1 MVLCTRRSGVRDEP
15 IAIIGASCRFPGAD
29 GLDAFWEL
37 LVAGRDAVGEVD
49 SRRWSTRFFYHPER
63 TESGKSY
70 TWAAGLIDGIDQFE
84 PSFFGISPREAVQM
98 DPQQRVLLELVW
110 HAFEDAGIP
119 PSRSRGTDIGVYIG
133 ASSTDYSDLSLGD
146 PAAGDSYFMTGNAL
160 SILANRISYV
170 FDLRGPS
177 LAIDTAC
184 SSSLVALHHACEA
197 IRSDQIASAIVGGVN
212 LLLTPYPFLGFCR
225 ASMLS
230 RRGRCF
236 AFDERADGYV
246 RGEGGAVVIVKPLAD
261 ALADRD
267 PIRALVLATGCNSDG
282 RTIGLSLPSA
292 AAQESLLAS
301 VYRNCGVAADEL
313 AFFEMHGTGTPA
325 GDPIEASAVGHTLGS
340 IRQEPLPIG
349 SVKTNIG
356 HLEAAS
362 GMAGLLKAV
371 LALEHGVVPSTL
383 HCETQN
389 PNIDFAGLNLRLVR
403 VPEPIA
409 GAKQALAG
417 VNSFGFGGTNAHAV
431 LASAPQRPRP
441 PSALPTPP
449 LLISAATE
457 ASLRALGGSWRTL
470 IEGTPNEQLS
480 RLLRAAARGRDHHR
494 HRVATLNGDR
504 STAATSLD
512 RFLANEPTSELVTGT
527 AVVRAR
533 LAFVFC
539 GNGAQFPG
547 MGRAALRANEAFR
560 TAVEEV
566 DEILRPML
574 GWSVAERIEG
584 GLDANGVARADIAQP
599 VLFAIQVGI
608 VGALRAAGITPEG
621 YLGHSVGEIAAAW
634 AAGALSLTDAGR
646 VIAARSRTQQLTAG
660 MGRMAALGLG
670 YEAAAEFLA
679 ELGSGAE
686 IAASNAAR
694 SVTVS
699 GPADE
704 IGRLAMVAG
713 ERGISCRPLDLD
725 FAFHSRLM
733 DPVRGELL
741 TSLTGLSPQRPISRL
756 ASTVTE
762 GFVENDLLGAEHWWR
777 NIRDPIRFAEAAAT
791 LIGEGFN
798 IFVEIGPRPI
808 LRSYLIDALGSADV
822 EGRVLSSL
830 TRNHGD
836 ADPFPAIAA
845 QCWVAGYDWLSSP
858 LFDGEADSR
867 GLPLYH
873 WDRQRFW
880 LDKTVEAA
888 NLVDP
893 PLDHPLLGFRQRGHY
908 PCWINHLDAQ
918 VLPWIA
924 DHAVEGVAVFPAA
937 AIIETALAAAHW
949 RWPDASVLEAAEVEI
964 RRPLPFDKG
973 RMRELRLA
981 LTSEDGDWELVSRP
995 RLSSEPMTLHA
1006 VGRIAAGHYGLG
1018 HRQFPEA
1025 DASHCVDRDSLY
1037 RIAARMGLEYGTRF
1051 RTIDCV
1057 EVLSPD
1063 RAVVHLD
1070 PTNIGEPLEAYFL
1083 HPVLL
1088 DGALQGLLALLAIA
1102 RREMG
1107 ESSFL
1112 PWRFGRVHLAA
1123 PFGRVCR
1130 RAELLL
1136 TRIGARSVSAD
1147 FSLYDEAGDV
1157 VAEVTDC
1164 WFRRVELSHYGW
1176 AAERMFRVD
1185 LVPAPLV
1192 AGGAPEALAE
1202 AGVVLTRLVA
1212 APAPDSE
1219 RCEQSVLL
1227 EAMIGAAAYRLWRA
1241 RVDPEQPFTLQ
1252 DLVDPGRISPTATG
1266 LAECLLRAIE
1276 RLGGAREDQG
1286 EWRIE
1291 GEADLPEAAEIWRLL
1306 LADAPDLVGELALV
1320 GEALDRLPDLLTAG
1334 SVRSEPA
1341 VPMMVEHFLDASPAS
1356 TAGSDMLGEALSAIA
1371 ARWPSDR
1378 PLRILEI
1385 GAEPKVTRRFL
1396 NCLMKSPAA
1405 IAYVATNTD
1414 AEQCDRLSAL
1424 TKSFTGASACRWVPG
1439 AAAGLIGD
1447 KLFDIVFAA
1456 NTCARLRL
1464 DIAALAGLRDL
1475 LVPGGLFIAVEP
1487 EPNAVW
1493 DIVFGQDAAWW
1504 SRDRW
1509 GASISPLRSGE
1520 EWQAA
1525 LTGARFRNAATAS
1538 LNNGPWPVA
1547 VFWGNAPPGRDP
1559 VAVEPVPSRTIA
1571 VIAEDNPLS
1580 RALADQLEADGHYLA
1595 LTEAGDASA
1604 AERHITGHE
1613 DGSAIV
1619 IFIAA
1624 EPEAT
1629 SGIATQ
1635 IASLARIA
1643 CSAVEHCARLLI
1655 VTTDAQQATVGRR
1668 QTGLAS
1674 AAIWGFARVLANEL
1688 PRLSL
1693 RMLDLAGAESAKS
1706 HARQIAQEIA
1716 AATSETEIVW
1726 TPQGR
1731 HVMRLRSGLPHFGSR
1746 GEALTL
1752 TAGPTGGL
1760 HSLGWVSRTTR
1771 ALGPDEIEIEVHA
1784 AGLNFRDV
1792 MWAIGL
1798 LPEEA
1803 LIDGFAGA
1811 TFGLECAGV
1820 VRAIGA
1826 DVEDLTIGD
1835 RVMAL
1840 APAALGTRVVT
1851 SAEAAV
1857 PLPAGLGFVSAATLP
1872 VAFITVIYAL
1882 GHLAQL
1888 EAGEH
1893 VLVHAAAGG
1902 VGLAAIQYAKHRGA
1916 VVIAT
1921 AGSKT
1926 KRTFLRLAGA
1936 DHVLDS
1942 RDLAFADQV
1951 REITGG
1957 AGVDVVLN
1965 SLSGEAME
1973 RSLEL
1978 LRPFGRFLELG
1989 KRDFYLNHRLHL
2001 RPLRHNASYFAID
2014 IDQLPLRRP
2023 ALARSLLAEVSTL
2036 LRNGVIRP
2044 LAHRTFRYSEFD
2056 EAFRLMQASGHIGKL
2071 VLVPDRDDEF
2081 PVRAP
2086 TNFVVRAD
2094 ATYLVTGGIEGF
2106 GFEAAHWLVSQG
2118 ARAIALLGRRGLE
2131 TPGCEAR
2138 IAELTAAGVNVRN
2151 LSR

>member
-1 MVLCTRRSGVRDEP
+1 MRDEP

-63 TESGKSY
+63 AEPGKSY
-70 TWAAGLIDGIDQFE
+70 TWAAGLIDGVDQFE
-84 PSFFGISPREAVQM
+84 PAFFGISPREAVQM
-98 DPQQRVLLELVW
+98 DPQQRMLLELVW

-133 ASSTDYSDLSLGD
+133 ASSTDYSDLNLGD

-184 SSSLVALHHACEA
+184 SSSLVALHHACAA
-197 IRSDQIASAIVGGVN
+197 IRSRQIASAIVGGIN

-246 RGEGGAVVIVKPLAD
+246 RGEGGAVVIIKPLAD

-267 PIRALVLATGCNSDG
+267 SIRGLILATGCNSDG

-292 AAQESLLAS
+292 AAQEALLTS
-301 VYRNCGVAADEL
+301 VYRDCEVTAADL

-325 GDPIEASAVGHTLGS
+325 GDPVEAVAVGHTVGS
-340 IRQEPLPIG
+340 TRREPLPIG

-356 HLEAAS
+356 HLEVAS

-371 LALEHGVVPSTL
+371 LALEHGVVPPTL
-383 HCETQN
+383 HCETPN
-389 PNIDFAGLNLRLVR
+389 SNIDFAGLNLRLVR

-409 GAKQALAG
+409 GAKQAIAG

-441 PSALPTPP
+441 AGALPMPP
-449 LLISAATE
+449 LVVSAAAE
-457 ASLRALGGSWRTL
+457 ASLRALGGRWRRL
-470 IEGTPNEQLS
+470 IKGTPNEQLP
-480 RLLRAAARGRDHHR
+480 RLLRVAARGRDHHR
-494 HRVATLNGDR
+494 HRLATLSGDR
-504 STAATSLD
+504 STIATSLD
-512 RFLANEPTSELVTGT
+512 RFLVNEPTSELVTGT
-527 AVVRAR
+527 AIAKAR

-539 GNGAQFPG
+539 GNGAQFLG
-547 MGRAALRANEAFR
+547 MGQAALRANAAFCH
-560 TAVEEV
+560 AVEGV
-566 DEILRPML
+566 DRVLRPEL
-574 GWSVAERIEG
+574 GWSVVERIEG
-584 GLDANGVARADIAQP
+584 GLDANRVARADIAQP

-608 VGALRAAGITPEG
+608 VGVLRAAGIVAEG
-621 YLGHSVGEIAAAW
+621 FLGHSLGEIAAAW
-634 AAGALSLTDAGR
+634 AAGALSLSDAAR
-646 VIAARSRTQQLTAG
+646 VIAARSRTQQSTAG
-660 MGRMAALGLG
+660 LGRMAALGLG
-670 YEAAAEFLA
+670 YEAAGEFLH
-679 ELGSGAE
+679 ELGSAAE
-686 IAASNAAR
+686 IAAWNAAR

-704 IGRLAMVAG
+704 IGRLAAAARD
-713 ERGISCRPLDLD
+713 RGISCRPLDLD

-733 DPVRGELL
+733 DPVRADLVA
-741 TSLTGLSPQRPISRL
+741 SLTGLSPRQPVARL
-756 ASTVTE
+756 ASTVTG
-762 GFVENDLLGAEHWWR
+762 GFVENELLGAEHWWR
-777 NIRDPIRFAEAAAT
+777 NIRDPVRFAEATAA

-798 IFVEIGPRPI
+798 IFVEIGPNPI
-808 LRSYLIDALGSADV
+808 LRSYLIEALGSADV
-822 EGRVLSSL
+822 EGRVLPSL
-830 TRNHGD
+830 TRNHSD

-845 QCWVAGYDWLSSP
+845 QCWVAGYDWSSSP
-858 LFDGEADSR
+858 LFDGEADAR
-867 GLPLYH
+867 GLPLYQ

-880 LDKTVEAA
+880 LDKTIEAA
-888 NLVDP
+888 DLVNP

-924 DHAVEGVAVFPAA
+924 DHAIEGVAVFPAA
-937 AIIETALAAAHW
+937 AIIEAALAAAHW
-949 RWPDASVLEAAEVEI
+949 RWPDAPVLEAAEVEI
-964 RRPLPFDKG
+964 RHPLPFERG
-973 RMRELRLA
+973 RMRELRMA

-995 RLSSEPMTLHA
+995 RLSSEEMTLHA
-1006 VGRIAAGHYGLG
+1006 VGRIAAGHHGLG
-1018 HRQFPEA
+1018 HRQLPEA
-1025 DASHCVDRDSLY
+1025 DASHSVDRDSLY

-1057 EVLSPD
+1057 KILSPD

-1070 PTNIGEPLEAYFL
+1070 PTNIGEPLEAYLL
-1083 HPVLL
+1083 HPALL
-1088 DGALQGLLALLAIA
+1088 DGALQGLLALLPTA
-1102 RREMG
+1102 RLETDEG
-1107 ESSFL
+1107 SFL
-1112 PWRFGRVHLAA
+1112 PWRFGRVRLEA

-1136 TRIGARSVSAD
+1136 TRIGARSASAD
-1147 FSLYDEAGDV
+1147 FFLYDEASDL
-1157 VAEVTDC
+1157 VAAVTDC
-1164 WFRRVELSHYGW
+1164 WFRRIELGRNGS

-1192 AGGAPEALAE
+1192 AGGPPEALAE
-1202 AGVVLTRLVA
+1202 GGIILTRLVA
-1212 APAPDSE
+1212 AKASDPE
-1219 RCEQSVLL
+1219 RCEQSALL
-1227 EAMIGAAAYRLWRA
+1227 EAMIGAAAHRLWRA
-1241 RVDPEQPFTLQ
+1241 RVDPEQSFTLQ
-1252 DLVDPGRISPTATG
+1252 ELVDRGRISPTATG
-1266 LAECLLRAIE
+1266 LAECLLRSIE
-1276 RLGGAREDQG
+1276 RLGGVREDHG

-1291 GEADLPEAAEIWRLL
+1291 GEADLPEADEIWRLL
-1306 LADAPDLVGELALV
+1306 LADAPDLVGELALI

-1334 SVRSEPA
+1334 PA
-1341 VPMMVEHFLDASPAS
+1341 RLGPTPPIMIEHFLDASPAS
-1356 TAGSDMLGEALSAIA
+1356 AAGSDLLGEALSAIA

-1385 GAEPKVTRRFL
+1385 GAEPKMTRRFL

-1424 TKSFTGASACRWVPG
+1424 TKSFTGASVCRWAPG
-1439 AAAGLIGD
+1439 AGTGLIGD
-1447 KLFDIVFAA
+1447 KLFDIVLAA

-1475 LVPGGLFIAVEP
+1475 LVPGGLFMAVEP

-1525 LTGARFRNAATAS
+1525 LADAGFRDAAAAS
-1538 LNNGPWPVA
+1538 LTDGPWPA
-1547 VFWGNAPPGRDP
+1547 AAFWGNAPLGREP

-1571 VIAEDNPLS
+1571 VIAEDTPLS
-1580 RALADQLEADGHYLA
+1580 RALPDRLEADGHCLA
-1595 LTEAGDASA
+1595 LAEASDLAA
-1604 AERHITGHE
+1604 AERHIAGHE

-1619 IFIAA
+1619 IVVAA
-1624 EPEAT
+1624 EPETT
-1629 SGIATQ
+1629 SGVATQ

-1643 CSAVEHCARLLI
+1643 RLAVEHCAHLLI
-1655 VTTDAQQATVGRR
+1655 VTSDAHQAIPPGGR
-1668 QTGLAS
+1668 QTGLAG
-1674 AAIWGFARVLANEL
+1674 AAIGGFARVLANEL

-1693 RMLDLAGAESAKS
+1693 RMLDLAGDESAKS

-1716 AATSETEIVW
+1716 AATPETEIVW

-1731 HVMRLRSGLPHFGSR
+1731 HVMRLRSGLPPHFGSR

-1760 HSLGWVSRTTR
+1760 HSLGWVSRATR
-1771 ALGPDEIEIEVHA
+1771 ALGPGEIEIEVHA

-1792 MWAIGL
+1792 MWTIGL

-1820 VRAIGA
+1820 VRAVGA
-1826 DVEDLTIGD
+1826 DVTSLTIGD
-1835 RVMAL
+1835 RVIAL

-1882 GHLAQL
+1882 GHLARL
-1888 EAGEH
+1888 AAGEH

-1936 DHVLDS
+1936 DYVLDS
-1942 RDLAFADQV
+1942 RDLGFADQV

-1978 LRPFGRFLELG
+1978 LCPFGRFLELG
-1989 KRDFYLNHRLHL
+1989 KRDFYVNRRLHL
-2001 RPLRHNASYFAID
+2001 RPLRHNVSYFAID

-2023 ALARSLLAEVSTL
+2023 ALARSLLAEVLAL
-2036 LRNGVIRP
+2036 LRRFSQLP
-2044 LAHRTFRYSEFD
+2044 LVG
-2056 EAFRLMQASGHIGKL
+2056 LASSL
-2071 VLVPDRDDEF
+2071 VLCRSCPSLDTRQGQ
-2081 PVRAP
+2081 P
-2086 TNFVVRAD
+2086 
-2094 ATYLVTGGIEGF
+2094 
-2106 GFEAAHWLVSQG
+2106 HWISDFCTSSL
-2118 ARAIALLGRRGLE
+2118 
-2131 TPGCEAR
+2131 P
-2138 IAELTAAGVNVRN
+2138 
-2151 LSR
+2151 